1 MGKFR
6 DDHGGALT
14 TVIAYNAFFAFF
26 PLLLVVVTVLGFL
39 LGRDSGFQQR
49 LLDSAVAEFPIIGDQ
64 VQDNIHGLR
73 GSGVGLVIG
82 LVAFAWGARGLTQ
95 VAQHAMA
102 EIWNIPGRQRPGF
115 WARQVRGLLLL
126 VVFAVGLAATSLLTW
141 VGSYGGQAVAVALA
155 NLVAAATVNVG
166 LFLLAFRVLTPQ
178 QIPTRQ
184 LLAGT
189 VIAGVAWQALQAVGG
204 FLVGHYLRHTS
215 QVYGVFAIVLA
226 CCSGCIW
233 ARGSPCTR
241 QRSTSWP
248 PGGSGRAAC
257 CNRRSPT
264 PNRPPSTSPTSSNTD
279 PEEATSET
287 SASNLGHWPIADLAN
302 PGRRLRNGAVRR
314 LVLVGSAAGWGRA
327 AGSAGPGLVRRTGW
341 PTAGCRGRAGWWGRS
356 ASSPPLGWTRS
367 APGSTTTPRHR
378 GRRDR

>member
-14 TVIAYNAFFAFF
+14 TVIADNAFFAFF

-166 LFLLAFRVLTPQ
+166 LFLLVFRVLTPE

-204 FLVGHYLRHTS
+204 YLE
-215 QVYGVFAIVLA
+215 
-226 CCSGCIW
+226 
-233 ARGSPCTR
+233 PTR
-241 QRSTSWP
+241 L
-248 PGGSGRAAC
+248 
-257 CNRRSPT
+257 
-264 PNRPPSTSPTSSNTD
+264 
-279 PEEATSET
+279 EVEAQQ
-287 SASNLGHWPIADLAN
+287 L
-302 PGRRLRNGAVRR
+302 
-314 LVLVGSAAGWGRA
+314 
-327 AGSAGPGLVRRTGW
+327 
-341 PTAGCRGRAGWWGRS
+341 
-356 ASSPPLGWTRS
+356 
-367 APGSTTTPRHR
+367 
-378 GRRDR
+378 

>member
-1 MGKFR
+1 MQRVQRLLRSVDRVQQRSRWLGFPLAVMGKFR

-49 LLDSAVAEFPIIGDQ
+49 LLGSAVADFPIIGDQ

-82 LVAFAWGARGLTQ
+82 LVAFAWGARSLTQ

-141 VGSYGGQAVAVALA
+141 LGSYGGKAVAVALA
-155 NLVAAATVNVG
+155 NLAAAAAVNVG

-184 LLAGT
+184 LLAGAL
-189 VIAGVAWQALQAVGG
+189 VAGVA
-204 FLVGHYLRHTS
+204 LRFGWLGDTS
-215 QVYGVFAIVLA
+215 RLTRGISEPIAAAPGPASASVASVYGVATVAQAPGELLLHCGDSLVARGHRVEVPVQPRAKVLTVLA
-226 CCSGCIW
+226 YV
-233 ARGSPCTR
+233 
-241 QRSTSWP
+241 
-248 PGGSGRAAC
+248 PG
-257 CNRRSPT
+257 
-264 PNRPPSTSPTSSNTD
+264 
-279 PEEATSET
+279 
-287 SASNLGHWPIADLAN
+287 
-302 PGRRLRNGAVRR
+302 
-314 LVLVGSAAGWGRA
+314 
-327 AGSAGPGLVRRTGW
+327 
-341 PTAGCRGRAGWWGRS
+341 
-356 ASSPPLGWTRS
+356 
-367 APGSTTTPRHR
+367 
-378 GRRDR
+378 

>member
-1 MGKFR
+1 MQRAQGLLRSADRVQQRSRWLGFPFAVIRKFA

-14 TVIAYNAFFAFF
+14 TVIAYNAFFALF

-49 LLDSAVAEFPIIGDQ
+49 LLGSAVADFPIIGDQ

-115 WARQVRGLLLL
+115 WARQLRGLLLL

-141 VGSYGGQAVAVALA
+141 LGSYGGKAVAVALA
-155 NLVAAATVNVG
+155 NLVAAAAVNVG
-166 LFLLAFRVLTPQ
+166 LFLLVFRVLTPQ

-184 LLAGT
+184 LLAGA
-189 VIAGVAWQALQAVGG
+189 VVAGVAWQLLQAVGG

-215 QVYGVFAIVLA
+215 QVYGVFAIVL
-226 CCSGCIW
+226 GLLFW
-233 ARGSPCTR
+233 LYLGARLTLY
-241 QRSTSWP
+241 
-248 PGGSGRAAC
+248 AAEV
-257 CNRRSPT
+257 NVV
-264 PNRPPSTSPTSSNTD
+264 
-279 PEEATSET
+279 A
-287 SASNLGHWPIADLAN
+287 A
-302 PGRRLRNGAVRR
+302 RRL
-314 LVLVGSAAGWGRA
+314 
-327 AGSAGPGLVRRTGW
+327 W
-341 PTAGCRGRAGWWGRS
+341 PRS
-356 ASSPPLGWTRS
+356 LLQPPFANADQP
-367 APGSTTTPRHR
+367 APVDFANQQQHR
-378 GRRDR
+378 P